1 LSYNEKAKRVML
13 RKSEEKYES
22 ALDDFSKGRYDGCVS
37 NLYYSAF
44 QATTAYMIQQG
55 VIANKQRQ
63 VRSFVNKELANTGFI
78 TRESAKL
85 YNRLMDQRSD
95 ADYNV
100 QLFEK
105 DEAEQLL
112 TGTKKLLDEIHSL
125 IN

>member
-1 LSYNEKAKRVML
+1 MVML

-22 ALDDFSKGRYDGCVS
+22 ALDDFSKGRYDSCVS

-55 VIANKQRQ
+55 VLANKHRQ
-63 VRSFVNKELANTGFI
+63 VRSFVNKELAKTGLI

-95 ADYNV
+95 ADYDV
-100 QLFEK
+100 QLFEE
-105 DEAEQLL
+105 DEAEGLL
-112 TGTKKLLDEIHSL
+112 TGTKKLLDEIHRL
-125 IN
+125 ID